1 MTAQSVTLKT
11 VEAPPYQQ
19 NRLTMTPRLSLVVRY
34 TKGGKNAMTL
44 AVIPRGYEITVQF
57 DRLDNEGSRYVP
69 LDGKPNPAFTVE
81 SAARFTPKAFARIV
95 SETRNGKHCKLIDEL
110 YRTATDQRPE
120 IAWAVSIFP
129 LDEQEPAV

>member
-1 MTAQSVTLKT
+1 MQSVTLKT

-44 AVIPRGYEITVQF
+44 AVVSRGYEITVQF
-57 DRLDNEGSRYVP
+57 DRIDNEGSRYVP

-81 SAARFTPKAFARIV
+81 EAARFTPKAFARIV
-95 SETRNGKHCKLIDEL
+95 SETRNGQHFHLINEL
-110 YRTATDQRPE
+110 YRIATAQRPE
-120 IAWAVSIFP
+120 HTWAISIFP